1 MRPNYFMF
9 MGYLKTGGGGG
20 VRAKPLKPSGFVT
33 AGPTFCHPYLC
44 PNCLW
49 RLPGIRTEGGILT
62 QTTTAIAMLYDL
74 EKASYFFLLYIS
86 ESKYLHSICIEY
98 NIMNFRVII
107 VYIHGHCVVNIFRD
121 A

>member
-20 VRAKPLKPSGFVT
+20 GGVRAKPLKPSGFVT
-33 AGPTFCHPYLC
+33 
-44 PNCLW
+44 
-49 RLPGIRTEGGILT
+49 
-62 QTTTAIAMLYDL
+62 
-74 EKASYFFLLYIS
+74 ASYFFLLYIS

-98 NIMNFRVII
+98 NIMNYRVII
-107 VYIHGHCVVNIFRD
+107 VYIHGYGVVNMFRD